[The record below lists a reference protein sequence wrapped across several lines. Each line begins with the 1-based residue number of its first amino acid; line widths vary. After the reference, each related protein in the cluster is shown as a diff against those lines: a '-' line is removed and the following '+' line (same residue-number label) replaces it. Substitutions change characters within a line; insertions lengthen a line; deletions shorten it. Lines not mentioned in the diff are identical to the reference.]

1 MGMCIEYSFYENV
14 ELQKKSSILCIDKEG
29 NLIINLR
36 NVILGSIKR
45 KKNNSTI
52 FGLEKAGSLQ
62 EKPENRRGSVFV

>member
-1 MGMCIEYSFYENV
+1 MGICIEYSFYENV

-45 KKNNSTI
+45 KKKQ
-52 FGLEKAGSLQ
+52 FHHFW
-62 EKPENRRGSVFV
+62 P